1 MRYQGKITGWKDDQ
15 GFGFITPNGGGKQ
28 VFVHIKSFSNHQRRP
43 ELGEIVTY
51 MLNTDAQGRLFAD
64 AVAFV
69 ENRVA
74 KRTATAYDNFLL
86 TLAVVFLGLLLVAVV
101 LRLLPTFVFGLSMA
115 LSMVTFAAYF
125 IDKSAAKKGAWRTKE
140 DTLHLLG
147 LFGGWPGALI
157 AQRFLRHKTIKLS
170 FQVVFWLTVGLNCA
184 ALIWIAMPAGKIR
197 LAQLVLTLG
206 MGVD

>member
-1 MRYQGKITGWKDDQ
+1 MRYQGKITSWKDDQ

-28 VFVHIKSFSNHQRRP
+28 VFVHIKSFSNDRRRP
-43 ELGEIVTY
+43 EPGEIVTY
-51 MLNTDAQGRLFAD
+51 VLNTDVQGRLFAD
-64 AVAFV
+64 EVGFV
-69 ENRVA
+69 ESRVA

-86 TLAVVFLGLLLVAVV
+86 TLALVFLGVLLVAVV
-101 LRLLPTFVFGLSMA
+101 LRLLPSFVFVLSLV
-115 LSMVTFAAYF
+115 LSMVTFVTYL

-170 FQVVFWLTVGLNCA
+170 FQMIFWMIVVLNCS
-184 ALIWIAMPAGKIR
+184 ALVWTTTPAGKTL
-197 LAQLVLTLG
+197 LAQISMALG
-206 MGVD
+206 AIVE